1 MADYSLA
8 KTFDAYTDE
17 AYIKKNITD
26 LRFADRPLWESA
38 EKGSLE
44 VEGEGI
50 GHKWRMRLAYGKTN
64 NAKPIDD
71 DTDLLTDKDGV
82 PLRRKESGT
91 YCYGEYVYYSNA
103 IILGEI
109 TDVLEQSGNVQLE
122 KLIDDEFF
130 KVRDDLFNTMNEAL
144 YGTGVITATGTDLKT
159 LTSFRDMLRAGVT
172 SSHGPANTVMDTYE
186 GIDRKGIFLATDRFP
201 LATADYNQWWM
212 PTVDTCTGTTDL
224 IWELKS
230 WIIKAKKRNKGK
242 KFTVI
247 LCNEAMLKVLYLMQ
261 ESKQA
266 MLLPWNPQKDDI
278 DWLAEFAISG
288 IPLVQDEEI
297 PDNEFWGLEYSTFGL
312 KTIMPFK
319 RDPWAKMQHY
329 SQMFTVLKWG
339 GQLVC
344 NNPGGNGVFTYA
356 AS

>member
-1 MADYSLA
+1 MAAYDLA

-38 EKGSLE
+38 EKGSLD
-44 VEGEGI
+44 VESEGI
-50 GHKWRMRLAYGKTN
+50 GHKWRMRLAYGKTD

-71 DTDLLTDKDGV
+71 DTDLLTDKNGV

-91 YCYGEYVYYSNA
+91 YCFGEYVYYSNA

-122 KLIDDEFF
+122 KLIDDEVF

-144 YGTGVITATGTDLKT
+144 YGTGVVTATATELKT
-159 LTSFRDMLRAGVT
+159 LTSFRDMLRAGVAAGT
-172 SSHGPANTVMDTYE
+172 MDTYQ
-186 GIDRKGIFLATDRFP
+186 GIDRSGTFLATDRFP
-201 LATADYNQWWM
+201 LATGDTNQWWM
-212 PTVDTCTGTTDL
+212 PTVGAATGTTDL

-242 KFTVI
+242 KFTVL
-247 LCNEAMLKVLYLMQ
+247 LCNEDMYKVLYQMQ
-261 ESKQA
+261 EAKMA
-266 MLLPWNPQKDDI
+266 MLLPWTPQKDDI
-278 DWLAEFAISG
+278 DWLAEFAISN
-288 IPLVQDEEI
+288 IPLVEDENI
-297 PDNEFWGLEYSTFGL
+297 PDNQIWGLEYSTFGL

-319 RDPWAKMQHY
+319 LDPWAKMQHY
-329 SQMFTVLKWG
+329 SQMFTVIKWG
-339 GQLVC
+339 GQLVD

-356 AS
+356 AA